1 MPKFINAM
9 YILTIKAIFR
19 YKSVERQLILKWD
32 TYCKVDIEYFDSII
46 PGSILSSFILG
57 LFLTLVH
64 YYGGHLVSD
73 PFFEGCPCQI
83 LANFFFPQYSGA
95 D

>member
-9 YILTIKAIFR
+9 YTLMIKPIFR
-19 YKSVERQLILKWD
+19 YKSVAGQLILKWA
-32 TYCKVDIEYFDSII
+32 TYCKVDIEYFDSSI
-46 PGSILSSFILG
+46 PGFILSSFILG

-73 PFFEGCPCQI
+73 PFFEGSPCQI
-83 LANFFFPQYSGA
+83 LANFFFL
-95 D
+95 